1 MRTGGKK
8 KPRTGEKEKLWKKQG
23 KNRESEPAGERET
36 NTDEK
41 KSKKK
46 RLRERRLVTE
56 KNSRG
61 GTKTSF
67 HPQKLSKK
75 RKGWPL
81 S

>member
-1 MRTGGKK
+1 MSFSNYKSRRRDAHLRKK

-23 KNRESEPAGERET
+23 KNRESEPAGERERET

-56 KNSRG
+56 K
-61 GTKTSF
+61 K
-67 HPQKLSKK
+67 Q
-75 RKGWPL
+75 
-81 S
+81 